1 MSIDELNNFI
11 YTKCKENGL
20 CKAGEERWHGA
31 SSNDL
36 IKMYSNEPEFI
47 ILQKPFSLSVIK
59 EHFDKE
65 MLNSNGVYLLE
76 DSLDLVLDT
85 NGKDCVF
92 NSCVGNIVVK
102 SWDNRLTISD
112 NSDLTIYFDKEGL
125 FTISVYDLSNL
136 TINSN
141 IGCDV
146 IVLSHGYNNIN
157 KENAKGRVKIIN
169 KK

>member
-1 MSIDELNNFI
+1 MNIDELNNFI

-36 IKMYSNEPEFI
+36 IKMYSKEPEFV

-59 EHFDKE
+59 ENFDKE
-65 MLNSNGVYLLE
+65 MLNNNGVYLLE
-76 DSLDLVLDT
+76 DNLDLVLNTD
-85 NGKDCVF
+85 GKNYVF
-92 NSCVGNIVVK
+92 NSCTGNITVK
-102 SWDNRLTISD
+102 SWDNILTISD
-112 NSDLTIYFDKEGL
+112 DSNLTISFETEGL
-125 FTISVYDLSNL
+125 FTISIYDLSNL

-141 IGCDV
+141 KGCDV
-146 IVLSHGYNNIN
+146 IILSHGYNNIN
-157 KENAKGRVKIIN
+157 RENAKGRVKIIN